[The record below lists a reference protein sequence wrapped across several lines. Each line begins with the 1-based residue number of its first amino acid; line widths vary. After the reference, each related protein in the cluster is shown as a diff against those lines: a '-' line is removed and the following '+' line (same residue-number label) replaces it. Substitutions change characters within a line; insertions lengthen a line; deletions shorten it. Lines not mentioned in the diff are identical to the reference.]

1 MSTINLVLIDDFCTH
16 HQIEF
21 SFINALN
28 ENGLIEIISIDQLD
42 YIAIEHLPI
51 LEKWS
56 RMYFELGINVE
67 GIETIQHLLDRIGD
81 LQHEVSVLRNRL
93 GQFED

>member
-1 MSTINLVLIDDFCTH
+1 MSTVNLVLINDFCTH

-21 SFINALN
+21 SFIHALN

-42 YIAIEHLPI
+42 YIATEHLPV

-56 RMYFELGINVE
+56 RMHVELGINVE
-67 GIETIQHLLDRIGD
+67 GIDTIQHLLERIEN
-81 LQHEVSVLRNRL
+81 LQEEVSVLRNRL